1 MKFDTFQSRFNRHTI
16 PLAEGAGGAASREGI
31 SSAGEARP
39 NLGTSF
45 MRVFLTKKVKEEV
58 RTNNLLPLTSSVLNS
73 FMPKNDKNDL
83 RKSALVGNKS

>member
-1 MKFDTFQSRFNRHTI
+1 MRLDTFKSHFYGHAN

-31 SSAGEARP
+31 SSAGAARP

-58 RTNNLLPLTSSVLNS
+58 RTNNLLPPTSSILNS

-83 RKSALVGNKS
+83 RKKALVWNKS

>member
-1 MKFDTFQSRFNRHTI
+1 MRFDTFESRFNGHPN

-31 SSAGEARP
+31 SVAGEARP
-39 NLGTSF
+39 HLGTSF

-58 RTNNLLPLTSSVLNS
+58 RTNNLLPLTPSVLNS